1 MIWDQTVLRLL
12 QLDILAKRSLQLHS
26 SLMLPQNQNKLLLT
40 QSQKSTFQVFILFPF
55 LTFSE
60 IGLKFNPFILG
71 NGLRIERSLAFLV
84 NFSFLE
90 AMGRRK
96 ANPGIAILTAGML

>member
-1 MIWDQTVLRLL
+1 MNWSK
-12 QLDILAKRSLQLHS
+12 A
-26 SLMLPQNQNKLLLT
+26 N
-40 QSQKSTFQVFILFPF
+40 
-55 LTFSE
+55 
-60 IGLKFNPFILG
+60 GFILG